1 MAPATAAVER
11 APLLPRRPVYGHPLE
26 GASLAAKALISW
38 VSPVL
43 ATGNRRQLD
52 QDDVWALAPANLC
65 APAAA
70 RLAHGWM
77 ASGSFLGALVRA
89 DGALYAAV
97 GLLYAAALACDLLGP
112 VVLNRV
118 VALLADAAD
127 TSSATIETGDVPTE
141 TVEDGAIRPLVFWL
155 GVLLATRVL
164 KALLFAFVM
173 AELQV
178 VALRWASAL
187 KALVFQK
194 ALRLSAAARARHSAA
209 ELVNL
214 YATDVQNV
222 QQAAT
227 LLHQLWA
234 LPLELAAA
242 LVLLYRL
249 VGPAAAA
256 GLAVILVVLVLN
268 HLMARAQAATFARV
282 MAAKD
287 SRMAVVT
294 ELLGAMLV
302 VKFNAWER
310 KFGAKVTAARA
321 VELAAVWR
329 YLLLGAFN
337 IFLLWGAPVF
347 VSTTTFAVLALG
359 MHVPLE
365 AATIF
370 PALALFRLIQEPLR
384 ALPRTVT
391 GLIQAGVSL
400 SRLLRFMDLDEVDPL
415 AVASRTDL
423 DCVARFDPQ
432 DVVIAVQD
440 AAFAWDES
448 PAQPLLR
455 GIELTVARGELV
467 VLHGRVGSGKSSLLS
482 ALLGEMS
489 KRHGSVYVGGAV
501 AYCAQQHWLQ
511 NMSLRDNILFGQ
523 AFDRR
528 RYMKVLDACG
538 LLPDLARLPAGDLT
552 EIGQKGLNL
561 SGGQKARISLAR
573 ACYSDAD
580 IFLLDA
586 PLAAVDA
593 IVAHDVFTKCVL
605 GLLRHKTR
613 VLVSHNPDIIASPHV
628 DAAFLLRDGML
639 ERSSS
644 VEDDVK
650 PAISSPL
657 VSPLVSAAVAPPLDR
672 TFSLSAASPSGA
684 PRVTPSSVQEAAERS
699 QLARAAAAGDSLV
712 AVGLK
717 SPAVVSARA
726 AEDFLGDF
734 VDAAGYSE
742 DVDAGRLVAEE
753 HRHEGRVSSRVFVAY
768 LRAVGGARV
777 VILLLVV
784 QAVWQLLQILS
795 DLWLAHWTGASADE
809 QREHVGADLL
819 IYSALALGS
828 SLMVLARSTTV
839 AVAGLRGARQLFERM
854 TAALLLAPMT
864 FFDANP
870 LGRLLNRYSDDVSS
884 VDFRL
889 PFAYGTLLAETFFT
903 GCTLL
908 TAVVVVGKL
917 GLLVIP
923 VLFAYA
929 HVGRW
934 YLRPAR
940 ELQRLQRTST
950 SPVLAHMAEAVDGA
964 ATIRAFGPE
973 QVARFEADN
982 YERIDLNNRNTHLS
996 VYVGQWFALRVQLLG
1011 GAIVVGVAAAL
1022 VSLRSVLSAGV
1033 VGLAFNYALS
1043 VDEGLQ
1049 SLVQAWSW
1057 LETSMVAPERLQEY
1071 VDVPPEAPHVMP
1083 MTEPSAEWPAHG
1095 AVVFEKVSFR
1105 YRPGG
1110 DLVLRDVSFQ
1120 LSAAEKIGVVGRTG
1134 AGKSSLLM
1142 ALFRIN
1148 ELAGGRI
1155 VVDGVDVSTLGL
1167 HTLRSRLS
1175 VVTQAPVLF
1184 RGSLRGYLDPFDEL
1198 TDEELWTALRR
1209 AGLATKVGQMDGGLL
1224 ATLDDNGDNLSV
1236 GERQMLCLARALLR
1250 ASTVVV
1256 MDEATAAVDHE
1267 TDRAL
1272 QRVVRDAFRSA
1283 TVLTI
1288 AHRLDTVLDA
1298 DRILVLDGGQVA
1310 EFDAP
1315 ATLLAQ
1321 RSGRLYDLA
1330 REGGYLDRLEG
1341 DEAEVAE

>member
-1 MAPATAAVER
+1 
-11 APLLPRRPVYGHPLE
+11 
-26 GASLAAKALISW
+26 
-38 VSPVL
+38 
-43 ATGNRRQLD
+43 
-52 QDDVWALAPANLC
+52 
-65 APAAA
+65 
-70 RLAHGWM
+70 
-77 ASGSFLGALVRA
+77 
-89 DGALYAAV
+89 
-97 GLLYAAALACDLLGP
+97 
-112 VVLNRV
+112 
-118 VALLADAAD
+118 
-127 TSSATIETGDVPTE
+127 
-141 TVEDGAIRPLVFWL
+141 
-155 GVLLATRVL
+155 
-164 KALLFAFVM
+164 M

-249 VGPAAAA
+249 
-256 GLAVILVVLVLN
+256 
-268 HLMARAQAATFARV
+268 AATFARV

-359 MHVPLE
+359 MRVPLE

-684 PRVTPSSVQEAAERS
+684 PRVTPSSAQEAAERS

-795 DLWLAHWTGASADE
+795 DL
-809 QREHVGADLL
+809 
-819 IYSALALGS
+819 
-828 SLMVLARSTTV
+828 LMVLARSTTV